1 MDEGRIEE
9 FPSAVGGKKIRE
21 PPKKEQQPRMKYS
34 GNET

>member
-1 MDEGRIEE
+1 MDEGKIEE
-9 FPSAVGGKKIRE
+9 FPSAVGGEIRE